1 MNVRVDLD
9 LQRLPRGGWIIV
21 EGQQQ
26 VVPKVYDTE
35 EDAAYRLPQLTR
47 QLQLER
53 ATWRPCLNCTAKF
66 PSMGAHNRLCDTCR
80 IG

>member
-1 MNVRVDLD
+1 MMIDLD

-26 VVPKVYDTE
+26 VVAKVYDTE

-47 QLQLER
+47 QLQLQR
-53 ATWRPCLNCTAKF
+53 AKRRPCLHCGETF
-66 PSMGAHNRLCDTCR
+66 PSMGPGNRLCDTCR
-80 IG
+80 TG